1 MLMRK
6 ALWPSP
12 VSYTHLDVYKR
23 QCEYCTHDCPKS
35 IAIPKYFALYNSA
48 VRAKGG
54 FSSQIAYYNNI
65 SLGAGSRAG
74 DCIGCGRCEEACP
87 QHLLIRKY
95 LKDVAEKFEK
105 ENAFPT
111 RKPEKK

>member
-1 MLMRK
+1 MYGLRI
-6 ALWPSP
+6 LHTRLSEEHRDSEIFCS
-12 VSYTHLDVYKR
+12 VQ
-23 QCEYCTHDCPKS
+23 QC
-35 IAIPKYFALYNSA
+35 
-48 VRAKGG
+48 RAGEG
-54 FSSQIAYYNNI
+54 RIFQQIAYYNNI

-87 QHLLIRKY
+87 QHLPIRKY
-95 LKDVAEKFEK
+95 LKEVAEKLEK